1 MGTNENAPRLLGAAF
16 LGVVLTS
23 LVSGVLFLS
32 AAGSGSVDQILAHL
46 DANVAMAHVSFVAA
60 MANSVGILALAA
72 LLYVV
77 LAGHGRVIALVA
89 LGCWLGEAMFY
100 AVGWFGVS
108 GLIPLSQDFVKAGA
122 PDPSFAQT
130 LGAFLYHDVY
140 KLSGTVLM
148 FFYCVGGLGWYFLFY
163 RSQLIPRVIPAFGL
177 VVVAVGLV
185 ASVLGLLGNDVGMLG
200 YLPILP
206 FELTIG
212 TWLLLRGIETSEAS
226 AADRPRPDS
235 GVQVASPLRQPTT
248 EP

>member
-1 MGTNENAPRLLGAAF
+1 MGTNDKTPRLLGAAF

-23 LVSGVLFLS
+23 LVSGVLFMS
-32 AAGSGSVDQILAHL
+32 AAGSGSVSEILAHV
-46 DANVAMAHVSFVAA
+46 DANGAMAHVSFVAA
-60 MANSVGILALAA
+60 MANSVGILVLAA

-77 LAGHGRVIALVA
+77 LAGQNRVIALVA

-100 AVGWFGVS
+100 AIGWIGVS

-122 PDPSFAQT
+122 PDSSFFQT

-148 FFYCVGGLGWYFLFY
+148 FFYCAGGLAWYFLFF
-163 RSQLIPRVIPAFGL
+163 RSRLVPRAIPAFGL

-185 ASVLGLLGNDVGMLG
+185 ASVLGLLGSDVPMAA

-206 FELTIG
+206 FELIIG
-212 TWLLLRGIETSEAS
+212 TWLLVRGVEHHPATSDAS
-226 AADRPRPDS
+226 AGAAPGS
-235 GVQVASPLRQPTT
+235 VVVGVG
-248 EP
+248 